1 MKKRTNPKEE
11 AMRDRSLMLE
21 SERQNSHTTKYSL
34 TEQTQP
40 SNYNI
45 TNNGFSGVYKGVEFS
60 NQQGDIAHQFSNT
73 ASNEVGKKLKVLYK
87 KGLYSKVD
95 LDNIKM
101 TTLGMGSGNVT
112 YEIIIPIINV
122 TNKCEAYTS
131 FDHRGGWGHGG
142 SDKKQDII
150 NELGDQPVDGTSLDI
165 SKEYKTTEGLVEYW
179 VQWKNKSYQMECKG
193 GQTNKDKETSTDNK
207 VENIS
212 HNNSAEDFRNSLKGL
227 GIIGGVEVKTNTNSV
242 NVTFNTE
249 DKNQSLSYIYSDSG
263 EEQEVLDK
271 VKNSNTILKEIPYK
285 VGNLL
290 GYIVII
296 KR

>member
-45 TNNGFSGVYKGVEFS
+45 TDNGFIGVYEGVEFS

-112 YEIIIPIINV
+112 YKIIIPIINV

-165 SKEYKTTEGLVEYW
+165 SKEYKTNEGLVEYW
-179 VQWKNKSYQMECKG
+179 VQWKNKSYQMGCKD
-193 GQTNKDKETSTDNK
+193 GQTNAPTDNK
-207 VENIS
+207 VENIT
-212 HNNSAEDFRNSLKGL
+212 HNNNAETFRQGLGLKGL
-227 GIIGGVEVKTNTNSV
+227 GIVGGVEVKTNSDGAD
-242 NVTFNTE
+242 VTFNTT
-249 DKNQSLSYIYSDSG
+249 DKNQSLSYIWSNEGVKGLAD
-263 EEQEVLDK
+263 VLET
-271 VKNSNTILKEIPYK
+271 VKRSNTILEKIPYDI
-285 VGNLL
+285 GNLK
-290 GYIVII
+290 GYIII
-296 KR
+296 MTA